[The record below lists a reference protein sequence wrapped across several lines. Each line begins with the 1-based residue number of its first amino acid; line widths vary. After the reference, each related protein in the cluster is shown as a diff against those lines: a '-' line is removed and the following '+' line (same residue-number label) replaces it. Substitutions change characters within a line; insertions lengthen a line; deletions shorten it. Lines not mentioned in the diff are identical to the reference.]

1 MSHIIFNNRINMP
14 TVATPSIG
22 GYTVGYDLDGIIK
35 QKDSAGVVTP
45 LVGNVNLSQTLIQT
59 LNLGNDSGIYSIVMG
74 TGTSIYSGNSNSR
87 IRLDYLK
94 SIFMQATS
102 SVSSSSLLIGTQSIS
117 ANVVGTF
124 SQSAF
129 SMVQGTASISV
140 SSATQSISITHTP
153 KSYTITHSNSG
164 AGISS
169 VNAIEIG
176 SSYDGS
182 AIENKTFVHINSK
195 ESKTNIGVK
204 NSVVIGGQG
213 LTASADST
221 VYLGNNVNINNAY
234 TLPSADGTAD
244 QFLKTDGLGNAQWSS
259 ISSITA
265 PLSAVLAVGNN
276 SGAYSILMG
285 TGRGI
290 SSANGGSSI
299 LLDRGS
305 VANRILISTDGS
317 SMLKGYIRID
327 DRDLLIGATSGSI
340 TIGNKQGL
348 VYTEDYSSTFV
359 ANSLVTKQYVLSQMS
374 SVFTTYRTAYVDPN
388 NGNDS
393 TGIVNRVDKPYAT
406 VDKAMFGLT
415 SSFATFTSNTQ
426 GLIYLK
432 RGVYTES
439 VIMKNYI
446 NYFCEED
453 VIFTA
458 NGFTDTVS
466 ESVNSNI
473 YGRARFIGSNSNL
486 VPLTILNSSNVRF
499 EFSRIDNFSLAFRV
513 SNTSGYS
520 TVSIKGDY
528 VKNQSQN
535 ARTVQIGDAGSQA
548 VSSSVSIDISES
560 LSGAYNVI
568 DVFPGFSGSLSVK
581 CPEIICDGDLSPIGP
596 QPAAQRALRVRSA
609 SASVYVKGNIYEY
622 SNTYSAD
629 TTNAA
634 VYLTSCNAS
643 IEGNINGGKYPAI
656 SIASTG
662 NGTFSL
668 IGNAIS
674 ERESI
679 INQSSSMHFS
689 VSESLIKTSG
699 LGSNPYAIL
708 IDAATM
714 SKTYI
719 SNSRIYNS
727 LQDSG
732 IILMTT
738 TGSTVGIYNSLA
750 YSPGTSGKFVFCAT
764 AVSLGMHNT
773 RCNKDNSDDVEDIF
787 SPSGFIYDSTFYMN
801 GF

>member
-14 TVATPSIG
+14 TVATPSTG

-74 TGTSIYSGNSNSR
+74 TGTSIYSSNSNSR

-117 ANVVGTF
+117 AGVVGTS
-124 SQSAF
+124 SQSSF

-140 SSATQSISITHTP
+140 SSATQSISIVHTP
-153 KSYTITHSNSG
+153 RSYTISHSNSG
-164 AGISS
+164 AGLPS
-169 VNAIEIG
+169 VTAIEIG
-176 SSYDGS
+176 SAYDGS
-182 AIENKTFVHINSK
+182 AIDNKTFVHINSK
-195 ESKTNIGVK
+195 GSKTNTGVK

-213 LTASADST
+213 LTASVDNT

-234 TLPSADGTAD
+234 TLPSTDGTAD
-244 QFLKTDGLGNAQWSS
+244 QFLKTDGFGTAQWSS

-276 SGAYSILMG
+276 SGLHSIVMG

-299 LLDRGS
+299 LLDQGS
-305 VANRILISTDGS
+305 VANRILISTDGTA
-317 SMLKGYIRID
+317 LQKGYVRID
-327 DRDLLIGATSGSI
+327 NSNLTIGATSGTV

-348 VYTEDYSSTFV
+348 VYSEDYSATFV

-388 NGNDS
+388 NGSDT
-393 TGIVNRVDKPYAT
+393 TGIVDRVDKPYAT
-406 VDKAMFGLT
+406 VDKAMYGLT
-415 SSFATFTSNTQ
+415 SSFGTFTSTTQ

-473 YGRARFIGSNSNL
+473 YGRARFVGSNSNL

-513 SNTSGYS
+513 SNTSGS
-520 TVSIKGDY
+520 SNVIIKGDY

-581 CPEIICDGDLSPIGP
+581 CPDIICDGDLSPIGP
-596 QPAAQRALRVRSA
+596 QPGAQRVLRVRSA

-643 IEGNINGGKYPAI
+643 IEGNINGGKYPGI

-662 NGTFSL
+662 TGTFSL
-668 IGNAIS
+668 IGNVIS

-679 INQSSSMHFS
+679 INQSNNMHVS
-689 VSESLIKTSG
+689 VSDSLIKTSG
-699 LGSNPYAIL
+699 LGTNPYAIL
-708 IDAATM
+708 IEAATM

-732 IILMTT
+732 IISMGT
-738 TGSTVGIYNSLA
+738 TGSIVGIYNSLA
-750 YSPGTSGKFVFCAT
+750 YSPGTLGKFVFCAT

-787 SPSGFIYDSTFYMN
+787 APSGFIYDSTFYMN